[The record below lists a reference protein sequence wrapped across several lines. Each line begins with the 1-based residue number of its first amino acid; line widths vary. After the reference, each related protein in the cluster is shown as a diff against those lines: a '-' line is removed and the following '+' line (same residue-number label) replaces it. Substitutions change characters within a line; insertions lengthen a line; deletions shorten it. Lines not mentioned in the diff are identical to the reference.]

1 MGRDSPSLHT
11 SRRFSCSIISH
22 RIKLNVI
29 MKESISP
36 QERILLTVIIFS
48 GFCANSRYHH
58 NPEYDIPDVVRLLDM
73 LLYAIEESIEV

>member
-1 MGRDSPSLHT
+1 
-11 SRRFSCSIISH
+11 
-22 RIKLNVI
+22 

-36 QERILLTVIIFS
+36 QERILLAVIIFS